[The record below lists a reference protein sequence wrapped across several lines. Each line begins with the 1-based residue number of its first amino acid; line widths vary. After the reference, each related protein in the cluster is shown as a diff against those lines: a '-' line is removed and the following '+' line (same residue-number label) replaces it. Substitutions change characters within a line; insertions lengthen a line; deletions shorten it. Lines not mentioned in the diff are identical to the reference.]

1 VYSMQFSRYEAMPKA
16 IAESIVAQV
25 KG

>member
-1 VYSMQFSRYEAMPKA
+1 VYSMQFSRYDTLPQSV
-16 IAESIVAQV
+16 AEEIVAKA